1 MANLNKI
8 STLDLID
15 ELIGRNN
22 VEYVVNESSCR
33 DWNIMVEN
41 GKWTKGTGQVTIL
54 AIREVC

>member
-15 ELIGRNN
+15 ELVGRRN
-22 VEYVVNESSCR
+22 VEYVVNESNCR
-33 DWNIMVEN
+33 DWSVMVEN

-54 AIREVC
+54 AIKEVY